1 MEENYDDHFNY
12 RIHFEEELYNST
24 EKSIDNENN
33 EKKDVDNNHDNNHVN
48 NVNNSTSNINNNNEN
63 LYNNVSYNNEK
74 QINNNLYSFYPN
86 EIIQNDHKYNNKNLN
101 QNETCLNFG
110 EVFLNNQN
118 FIEQND
124 NKKTFNT
131 SNTIQMNG
139 KQINTTNEVITGA
152 LIDIFNSGDMNIE
165 NKADMQLLR
174 KKKRRRT
181 KKEIN
186 EENKIKNDK
195 IKIPKKLGRKKKNEI
210 EKDITNVRHS
220 KKADDNIIKKINS
233 YYLDSILNWINKSFI
248 DKNRNFQSII
258 ERQKI
263 NGILRKIDPTIITT
277 NLKKQNVIKIRD
289 FKFKDIFYNKISTR
303 FIKHSKDE
311 NKLLIDKIYK
321 EKNQPFVIFI
331 LELTFSEAFNYFNGQ
346 NKGEDLRNFFLSQ
359 NYSEEMV
366 NQFLNN
372 FDTVRNFLSTINDKE
387 NNQNSEVAKDYIQR
401 VGILCLNYYNFF
413 EKKFDRRENKTKSK
427 KV

>member
-1 MEENYDDHFNY
+1 M
-12 RIHFEEELYNST
+12 
-24 EKSIDNENN
+24 
-33 EKKDVDNNHDNNHVN
+33 
-48 NVNNSTSNINNNNEN
+48 
-63 LYNNVSYNNEK
+63 
-74 QINNNLYSFYPN
+74 
-86 EIIQNDHKYNNKNLN
+86 
-101 QNETCLNFG
+101 
-110 EVFLNNQN
+110 
-118 FIEQND
+118 
-124 NKKTFNT
+124 
-131 SNTIQMNG
+131 
-139 KQINTTNEVITGA
+139 
-152 LIDIFNSGDMNIE
+152 
-165 NKADMQLLR
+165 
-174 KKKRRRT
+174 
-181 KKEIN
+181 
-186 EENKIKNDK
+186 
-195 IKIPKKLGRKKKNEI
+195 GRKKKNEI

-263 NGILRKIDPTIITT
+263 NGILRKIDPKRITT
-277 NLKKQNVIKIRD
+277 NLKKQNVIQIRD

-303 FIKHSKDE
+303 FTKHSKDE

-372 FDTVRNFLSTINDKE
+372 FDTVRNFLSTINDK
-387 NNQNSEVAKDYIQR
+387 KITKIQKWQKIHPR
-401 VGILCLNYYNFF
+401 SRHIMPKLL
-413 EKKFDRRENKTKSK
+413 
-427 KV
+427 